1 MSEQQ
6 AASNRTLQGRVVSDK
21 MDKSVTVSIERR
33 VKHPIYGKFV
43 RKSTKVHAH
52 DENNECQVGD
62 VVIVEQCRPVSKTKN
77 WRFVKLVERAS

>member
-6 AASNRTLQGRVVSDK
+6 TESNRTLQGRVVSDK

-62 VVIVEQCRPVSKTKN
+62 LVVVEQCRPLSKTKS
-77 WRFVKLVERAS
+77 WRFVRLVERAS